1 MNKGFNKK
9 KYWSY
14 SDEIQYY
21 ARREGYAEAKLKIAI
36 NLLDILD
43 DKTIALK
50 TGFSEDEIKKLR
62 KNYYEGIEEGKEEKA
77 IEIATNLLDVLDDK
91 TIALSTGVS
100 EDEIK
105 DLRIKYG
112 T

>member
-1 MNKGFNKK
+1 MNRCFNKK

-21 ARREGYAEAKLKIAI
+21 ARREGYAEGLAIAKLEIAI
-36 NLLDILD
+36 NVLDVLD

-62 KNYYEGIEEGKEEKA
+62 IEHGK
-77 IEIATNLLDVLDDK
+77 
-91 TIALSTGVS
+91 
-100 EDEIK
+100 
-105 DLRIKYG
+105 
-112 T
+112 